1 MAGTCV
7 EELTKIYD
15 AIMALNTGQRVVGVN
30 FGERSVQYYQQSIP
44 QLQKLFGTFWRE
56 CGPESGLVNL
66 SESNMTMR
74 GPPARIPR

>member
-15 AIMALNTGQRVVGVN
+15 AIMALNSGQRVVGVSI
-30 FGERSVQYYQQSIP
+30 GERSVQYYQQQIP
-44 QLQKLFGTFWRE
+44 DLQKLFRIFWRE
-56 CGPESGLVNL
+56 CGAESGLVNL
-66 SESNMTMR
+66 SDTNTALR